1 MLYFRFQAQQVCL
14 VTAKTEARDK
24 PEPKVSQETP
34 APTVSLD
41 LRALLASATQ
51 PSVPTMPAWHNGPT
65 TKMWRGLKEEE
76 PSRVGRPAVFM
87 NLIKNQEL
95 FFLLTSVQTA
105 EATGA
110 AGQILCFDFGT
121 TLGMDGD

>member
-24 PEPKVSQETP
+24 PEPKESQETL

-65 TKMWRGLKEEE
+65 TKM
-76 PSRVGRPAVFM
+76 
-87 NLIKNQEL
+87 
-95 FFLLTSVQTA
+95 
-105 EATGA
+105 
-110 AGQILCFDFGT
+110 
-121 TLGMDGD
+121 